1 MPHSVE
7 IELGGRL
14 LTIETGK
21 VAKQASGS
29 VTVRFGDTVVLVA
42 AVASQIPSTNLDF
55 FPLTVDYREKLYAAG
70 RIPGGFF
77 KREGRPNEKE
87 VLSSRL
93 IDRPL
98 RPLFPKTFRCETQ
111 VHANVLSSDQE
122 NDSDILALI
131 GASAALLVS
140 DIPFTRAVSAVRV
153 GLLEGEFVLNPT
165 FAQLEESDLDL
176 VVAGTSDSV
185 VMVEGGSREISE
197 AVTVEALRFAHEAI
211 VRINAIQDELARV
224 TGKAKRPVPV
234 REIAPALRQRIEER
248 YTDRIRKANAIPD
261 KQERQA
267 TIDSLRDEALAE
279 LATDFPESAID
290 IVATVADL
298 QRRDLRRAVLEEGR
312 RADGRGP
319 GDIRQIS
326 CEVGILPRTHGS
338 ALFTRGET
346 QALVVVTLGTTID
359 EQKIDELEG
368 QRWKSYMLHYNFPSY
383 SVGEVRPIRGP
394 GRREI
399 GHGAL
404 AERAIEPVIPS
415 DDTFPYTIR
424 VVSDVLESNGSSS
437 MATVCG
443 GSLAL
448 MDSGV
453 PLKSPVAGIA
463 MGLIKEGDRVA
474 VLTDILG
481 VEDHLG
487 DMDFKVTGTRDGIT
501 AFQMDVKIPG
511 INFEI
516 FTEALEKARV
526 ARLKVLDAMA
536 LTLGEAR
543 TELSVYAPR
552 ITMIKVAPDKVREII
567 GPGGR
572 TIRSITEQ
580 TGAQIDIEDD
590 GTVKICSYD
599 AVNGHRAEEMIR
611 ALTEDPEIGRI
622 YRGKVRRIVNFGAFI
637 EILPGRDGLCHI
649 SELDHHR
656 VGRVE
661 DVVREGDIVEV
672 KVIGIDSEGK
682 VKLSRRQAMAPPDDM
697 GPGGG
702 REPERGEGDRDRGG
716 RERDRGGRGD
726 RERGERRPVRA
737 GR

>member
-7 IELGGRL
+7 IQLGGRL

-29 VTVRFGDTVVLVA
+29 VTVRYGDTVVLVA
-42 AVASQIPSTNLDF
+42 AVASAIAKEGLDF

-131 GASAALLVS
+131 GASAALVLS
-140 DIPFTRAVSAVRV
+140 DIPFAGPVSAVRV
-153 GLLEGEFVLNPT
+153 GLLDGEFVMNPT

-176 VVAGTSDSV
+176 VVAGTSESV
-185 VMVEGGSREISE
+185 AMVEGGAREISE
-197 AVTVEALRFAHEAI
+197 AVMVEALRFAHEAI
-211 VRINAIQDELARV
+211 VKINGLQDELRRQS
-224 TGKAKRPVPV
+224 GKPKRPVVVVEP
-234 REIAPALRQRIEER
+234 PAGLKAAIER
-248 YTDRIRKANAIPD
+248 GYTDRVRTANAIPD

-267 TIDSLRDEALAE
+267 TIDRLRDEALAE
-279 LATDFPESAID
+279 FLPNYADAQVD
-290 IVATVADL
+290 IAAQIADL
-298 QRRDLRRAVLEEGR
+298 QRRDLRRAIIEEGR

-319 GDIRQIS
+319 DQIRQIT
-326 CEVGILPRTHGS
+326 CEVGLLPRTHGS

-346 QALVVVTLGTTID
+346 QALVVTTLGTTMD

-415 DDTFPYTIR
+415 DDSFPYTIR
-424 VVSDVLESNGSSS
+424 VVSDILESNGSSS

-443 GSLAL
+443 GTLAL
-448 MDSGV
+448 MDAGV
-453 PLKSPVAGIA
+453 PVKAPVAGIA
-463 MGLIKEGDRVA
+463 MGLIKEGERVA

-501 AFQMDVKIPG
+501 AFQMDVKIGG

-516 FTEALEKARV
+516 FAEALEKARL
-526 ARLKVLDAMA
+526 ARLKVLEAMLA
-536 LTLGEAR
+536 TLAAPR

-552 ITMIKVAPDKVREII
+552 ITMLKVSPEKVREII

-590 GTVKICSYD
+590 GTVKIATYD
-599 AVNGHRAEEMIR
+599 SVNGHRAEEMIR
-611 ALTEDPEIGRI
+611 ALTEDPEIGRV

-649 SELDHHR
+649 SELDHYR
-656 VGRVE
+656 VARVE
-661 DVVREGDIVEV
+661 DVVREGDMVEV

-682 VKLSRRQAMAPPDDM
+682 VKLSRRQAMPAPDGDPDRG
-697 GPGGG
+697 GPDRGERG
-702 REPERGEGDRDRGG
+702 PERGE
-716 RERDRGGRGD
+716 
-726 RERGERRPVRA
+726 RERGERPVRA

>member
-7 IELGGRL
+7 VELNGRV
-14 LTIETGK
+14 LTIETGR

-29 VTVRFGDTVVLVA
+29 VTVRYGDTVVLVA
-42 AVASQIPSTNLDF
+42 AVASSIPRQGIDF
-55 FPLTVDYREKLYAAG
+55 LPLQVDYREKLSAAG

-87 VLSSRL
+87 ILSCRL
-93 IDRPL
+93 IDRPI
-98 RPLFPKTFRCETQ
+98 RPLLPKTWRYETQ
-111 VHANVLSSDQE
+111 VHASVLSSDQE

-131 GASAALLVS
+131 GASAALCLS
-140 DIPFTRAVSAVRV
+140 DIPFAKTIAAVRI
-153 GLLEGEFVLNPT
+153 GLLDGEFVLNPT
-165 FAQLEESDLDL
+165 FAQLEGSDLDL
-176 VVAGTSDSV
+176 VVAGSSDSV
-185 VMVEGGSREISE
+185 LMVEGGAREVSE
-197 AVTVEALRFAHEAI
+197 AVTVEALSFAHDAIRKIIEAL
-211 VRINAIQDELARV
+211 DELIRQA
-224 TGKAKRPVPV
+224 GKPK
-234 REIAPALRQRIEER
+234 REIPTHEVAAGLAEKIGGTYGERIHA
-248 YTDRIRKANAIPD
+248 ANAVPD
-261 KQERQA
+261 KGERQA
-267 TIDSLRDEALAE
+267 TMDHLRDQALAE
-279 LATDFPESAID
+279 LEAEFPDAAAD
-290 IVATVADL
+290 IVNTINDI
-298 QRRDLRRAVLEEGR
+298 QRQDLRRAVLDESR

-319 GDIRQIS
+319 DDIRQIT
-326 CEVGILPRTHGS
+326 CEVGMLPRTHGS

-346 QALVVVTLGTTID
+346 QALVVTTLGTTID

-383 SVGEVRPIRGP
+383 SVGETRPIRGP

-415 DDTFPYTIR
+415 DEFFPYTVR
-424 VVSDVLESNGSSS
+424 LVSDILESNGSSS

-443 GSLAL
+443 GTLAL
-448 MDSGV
+448 MDAGV
-453 PLKSPVAGIA
+453 PIKAPVAGIA
-463 MGLIKEGDRVA
+463 MGLIKEGEKVA
-474 VLTDILG
+474 ILTDILG

-501 AFQMDVKIPG
+501 AFQMDVKIAG
-511 INFEI
+511 ISFEV
-516 FTEALEKARV
+516 FSEALEKARV
-526 ARLKVLDAMA
+526 ARLKVLSAMEE
-536 LTLGEAR
+536 TISTPR

-552 ITMIKVAPDKVREII
+552 ITMLQVASEKVREII

-590 GTVKICSYD
+590 GTVKIASYD
-599 AVNGHRAEEMIR
+599 SVNGQRAVEMIK
-611 ALTEDPEIGRI
+611 ALVEDPEIGRV
-622 YRGKVRRIVNFGAFI
+622 YRGKVKRIVNFGAFI

-649 SELDHHR
+649 SELDDHR

-682 VKLSRRQAMAPPDDM
+682 IKLSRRQAMSPP
-697 GPGGG
+697 
-702 REPERGEGDRDRGG
+702 
-716 RERDRGGRGD
+716 
-726 RERGERRPVRA
+726 PVRA

>member
-7 IELGGRL
+7 VELNGRV
-14 LTIETGK
+14 LTIETGR

-29 VTVRFGDTVVLVA
+29 VTVRYGDTVVLVA
-42 AVASQIPSTNLDF
+42 AVASSIPRQGIDF
-55 FPLTVDYREKLYAAG
+55 LPLQVDYREKLSAAG

-87 VLSSRL
+87 ILSCRL
-93 IDRPL
+93 IDRPI
-98 RPLFPKTFRCETQ
+98 RPLLPKTWRYETQ
-111 VHANVLSSDQE
+111 VHASVLSSDQE

-131 GASAALLVS
+131 GASAALCLS
-140 DIPFTRAVSAVRV
+140 DIPFAKTIAAVRI
-153 GLLEGEFVLNPT
+153 GLLDGEFVLNPT
-165 FAQLEESDLDL
+165 FAQLEGSDLDL
-176 VVAGTSDSV
+176 VVAGSSDSV
-185 VMVEGGSREISE
+185 LMVEGGAREVSE
-197 AVTVEALRFAHEAI
+197 AVTVEALSFAHDAIRKIIEAL
-211 VRINAIQDELARV
+211 DELIRQA
-224 TGKAKRPVPV
+224 GKPKREVPTHEV
-234 REIAPALRQRIEER
+234 AAGLAEKIGDTYGERIHA
-248 YTDRIRKANAIPD
+248 ANAVPD
-261 KQERQA
+261 KGERQA
-267 TIDSLRDEALAE
+267 TMDHLRDQALAE
-279 LATDFPESAID
+279 LEAEFPDAAAD
-290 IVATVADL
+290 IVNTINDI
-298 QRRDLRRAVLEEGR
+298 QRQDLRRAVLDESR

-319 GDIRQIS
+319 DDIRQIT
-326 CEVGILPRTHGS
+326 CEVGMLPRTHGS

-346 QALVVVTLGTTID
+346 QALVVTTLGTTID

-383 SVGEVRPIRGP
+383 SVGETRPIRGP

-415 DDTFPYTIR
+415 DEFFPYTVR
-424 VVSDVLESNGSSS
+424 LVSDILESNGSSS

-443 GSLAL
+443 GTLAL
-448 MDSGV
+448 MDAGV
-453 PLKSPVAGIA
+453 PIKAPVAGIA
-463 MGLIKEGDRVA
+463 MGLIKEGEKVA
-474 VLTDILG
+474 ILTDILG

-501 AFQMDVKIPG
+501 AFQMDVKIAG
-511 INFEI
+511 ISFEV
-516 FTEALEKARV
+516 FSEALEKARV
-526 ARLKVLDAMA
+526 ARLKVLSAMEE
-536 LTLGEAR
+536 TISTPR

-552 ITMIKVAPDKVREII
+552 ITMLQVASEKVREII

-590 GTVKICSYD
+590 GTVKIASYD
-599 AVNGHRAEEMIR
+599 SVNGQRAVEMIK
-611 ALTEDPEIGRI
+611 ALVEDPEIGRV
-622 YRGKVRRIVNFGAFI
+622 YRGKVKRIVNFGAFI

-649 SELDHHR
+649 SELDDHR

-682 VKLSRRQAMAPPDDM
+682 IKLSRRQAMSPP
-697 GPGGG
+697 
-702 REPERGEGDRDRGG
+702 
-716 RERDRGGRGD
+716 
-726 RERGERRPVRA
+726 PVRA

>member
-1 MPHSVE
+1 MPHSAE

-29 VTVRFGDTVVLVA
+29 VTVRYGDTVVLVA
-42 AVASQIPSTNLDF
+42 AVASQIAKTDLDF

-153 GLLEGEFVLNPT
+153 GLLDGEFVLNPT

-197 AVTVEALRFAHEAI
+197 AVTVEALRFAHDAI
-211 VRINAIQDELARV
+211 VKINAIQDELVRV
-224 TGKAKRPVPV
+224 TGKPKRPVPV
-234 REIAPALRQRIEER
+234 LEVAPALRSRIEER
-248 YTDRIRKANAIPD
+248 YTARIRKANAIPD

-267 TIDSLRDEALAE
+267 TIDAIRDEALAE
-279 LATDFPESAID
+279 LATEFPDSALD
-290 IVATVADL
+290 IVATISEL

-319 GDIRQIS
+319 ADIRAIS

-448 MDSGV
+448 MDAGV

-516 FTEALEKARV
+516 FNEALEKARV
-526 ARLKVLDAMA
+526 ARLKVLEAMA
-536 LTLGEAR
+536 LTLDQAR

-599 AVNGHRAEEMIR
+599 SVNGHRAEEMIR
-611 ALTEDPEIGRI
+611 ALTEDPEIGRV

-656 VGRVE
+656 VARVE

-682 VKLSRRQAMAPPDDM
+682 VKLSRRQAMPPPDDM
-697 GPGGG
+697 GPGRGDPG
-702 REPERGEGDRDRGG
+702 REPGRGERGERERDRGG
-716 RERDRGGRGD
+716 RERGD
-726 RERGERRPVRA
+726 RERGERPVRA

>member
-7 IELGGRL
+7 LQLGGRL

-29 VTVRFGDTVVLVA
+29 VTVRYGDTVVLVA
-42 AVASQIPSTNLDF
+42 AVASQIAKEGLDF

-98 RPLFPKTFRCETQ
+98 RPLFPKGFRCETQ

-122 NDSDILALI
+122 NDSDVLALI
-131 GASAALLVS
+131 GASAALIVS
-140 DIPFTRAVSAVRV
+140 DIPFTHAVSAVRV
-153 GLLEGEFVLNPT
+153 GLLDGEFVMNPT

-176 VVAGTSDSV
+176 VVAGTSESV
-185 VMVEGGSREISE
+185 VMVEGGAREISE
-197 AVTVEALRFAHEAI
+197 AVMVEALRFAHGAI
-211 VRINAIQDELARV
+211 TQINAMQEELRRV
-224 TGKAKRPVPV
+224 HGKPKRAVVVAEPPPGLKS
-234 REIAPALRQRIEER
+234 AIENR
-248 YTDRIRKANAIPD
+248 YTDRVRAANAIPD

-267 TIDSLRDEALAE
+267 TIDRLRDDALAE
-279 LATDFPESAID
+279 FAAEFPDSQVD
-290 IVATVADL
+290 IAALVADL
-298 QRRDLRRAVLEEGR
+298 QRRDLRRAILEEGR

-319 GDIRQIS
+319 DQIRPIT
-326 CEVGILPRTHGS
+326 CEVGLLPRTHGS

-346 QALVVVTLGTTID
+346 QALVVTTLGTTMD

-415 DDTFPYTIR
+415 DDSFPYTIR
-424 VVSDVLESNGSSS
+424 VVSDILESNGSSS
-437 MATVCG
+437 MATVCAG
-443 GSLAL
+443 TLAL
-448 MDSGV
+448 MDAGV
-453 PLKSPVAGIA
+453 PVKAPVAGIA
-463 MGLIKEGDRVA
+463 MGLIKEGERVA

-487 DMDFKVTGTRDGIT
+487 DMDFKVTGTRGGIT
-501 AFQMDVKIPG
+501 AFQMDVKIAG

-516 FTEALEKARV
+516 FSEALEKGRV

-536 LTLGEAR
+536 ATLDAPR

-552 ITMIKVAPDKVREII
+552 ITMLKVSPEKVREII

-590 GTVKICSYD
+590 GTVKIATYD
-599 AVNGHRAEEMIR
+599 SVNGHRAEEMIR

-649 SELDHHR
+649 SELDHYR
-656 VGRVE
+656 VARVE

-682 VKLSRRQAMAPPDDM
+682 VKLSRRQALPAPPDD
-697 GPGGG
+697 G
-702 REPERGEGDRDRGG
+702 PERGERG
-716 RERDRGGRGD
+716 E
-726 RERGERRPVRA
+726 RERGERPVRA

>member
-7 IELGGRL
+7 IQLGGRL

-29 VTVRFGDTVVLVA
+29 VTVRYGDTVVLVA
-42 AVASQIPSTNLDF
+42 AVASAIAKEGLDF

-131 GASAALLVS
+131 GASAALVLS
-140 DIPFTRAVSAVRV
+140 DIPFANAVSAVRV
-153 GLLEGEFVLNPT
+153 GLLEGEFVMNPT

-176 VVAGTSDSV
+176 VVAGTSESV
-185 VMVEGGSREISE
+185 VMVEGGAREISE
-197 AVTVEALRFAHEAI
+197 AVMVEALRFAH
-211 VRINAIQDELARV
+211 NAIIQINEAQDELRRQA
-224 TGKAKRPVPV
+224 GKTKRPVPV
-234 REIAPALRQRIEER
+234 VSSPDGLKPAIER
-248 YTDRIRKANAIPD
+248 GYTDRVRAANAIPD

-267 TIDSLRDEALAE
+267 TIDRLRDEALAE
-279 LATDFPESAID
+279 FLPKYPEAQVD
-290 IVATVADL
+290 IAAAVADL
-298 QRRDLRRAVLEEGR
+298 QRRDLRRAILEEGR
-312 RADGRGP
+312 RADGRNP
-319 GDIRQIS
+319 DQIRQIT
-326 CEVGILPRTHGS
+326 CEVGLLPRTHGS

-346 QALVVVTLGTTID
+346 QALVVVTLGTTMD

-415 DDTFPYTIR
+415 DDSFPYTIR

-443 GSLAL
+443 GTLAL
-448 MDSGV
+448 MDAGV
-453 PLKSPVAGIA
+453 PVKQPVAGIA

-501 AFQMDVKIPG
+501 AFQMDIKISG

-516 FTEALEKARV
+516 FSEALEKARL
-526 ARLKVLDAMA
+526 ARLKVLEAMA
-536 LTLGEAR
+536 GTLSEPR

-552 ITMIKVAPDKVREII
+552 ITMIKVSPEKVREII

-590 GTVKICSYD
+590 GTVKIATYD
-599 AVNGHRAEEMIR
+599 SVNGHRAEEMIR
-611 ALTEDPEIGRI
+611 ALTEDPEIGRV

-649 SELDHHR
+649 SELDHYR
-656 VGRVE
+656 VARVE
-661 DVVREGDIVEV
+661 DVVREGDMVEV

-682 VKLSRRQAMAPPDDM
+682 VKLSRRQAMPAPHDD
-697 GPGGG
+697 GP
-702 REPERGEGDRDRGG
+702 PERE
-716 RERDRGGRGD
+716 
-726 RERGERRPVRA
+726 RERGERPVRA